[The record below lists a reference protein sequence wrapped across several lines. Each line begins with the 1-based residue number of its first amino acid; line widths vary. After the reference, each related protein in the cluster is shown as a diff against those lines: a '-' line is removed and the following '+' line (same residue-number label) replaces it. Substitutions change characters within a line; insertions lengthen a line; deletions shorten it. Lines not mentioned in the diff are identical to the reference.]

1 MTWRKCPSFLSLSSI
16 NVVLQVIHSVSG
28 QITFSKDKGSKSDP
42 TVLDTCN
49 RKCQTCYVE
58 DSSNAPLS
66 GDIRENSQRTPA
78 TEEENCEWREVQKAE
93 ESELERIAIS
103 GKFSVVTGVGER
115 KIFLQM
121 KIYICPFPMCRLA
134 CPADAV
140 TPQAALPRP
149 PTWATA
155 ASTSFWFGGGHPGYS
170 TLDTSSSQPSPL
182 GTRSR
187 YRTSTYTGI
196 VCTIAFS
203 SFFLCL
209 CGFCCCYCCSWKL
222 AFVAIVP
229 PAVAVM
235 L

>member
-1 MTWRKCPSFLSLSSI
+1 MTLRKFPSFLSLSSI

-58 DSSNAPLS
+58 DSSNASLS

-78 TEEENCEWREVQKAE
+78 IEEENCEWREVQKAE

-121 KIYICPFPMCRLA
+121 KI
-134 CPADAV
+134 
-140 TPQAALPRP
+140 
-149 PTWATA
+149 
-155 ASTSFWFGGGHPGYS
+155 
-170 TLDTSSSQPSPL
+170 
-182 GTRSR
+182 
-187 YRTSTYTGI
+187 
-196 VCTIAFS
+196 
-203 SFFLCL
+203 
-209 CGFCCCYCCSWKL
+209 
-222 AFVAIVP
+222 
-229 PAVAVM
+229 
-235 L
+235 